1 MADRG
6 AAGAARRP
14 GGRAAR
20 CGRALAAAGALLL
33 AAACGTAG
41 GPAAASE
48 TDACPAPPEPGAP
61 PRRVVTM
68 DGGSAAILHALGEGD
83 RIVGTAAPDFFA
95 AFDGPERAEL
105 DRIPVIDEGQGNR
118 EAVVAA
124 EPDLVMG
131 VHMFQF
137 GTFDGTPT
145 VHELSGAG
153 IDVLVSCSPPGPVS
167 GLGETEEFIRNA
179 AGVLGVPERG
189 AELVERIERD
199 AGRVPEGRPVR
210 VLALSAPPG
219 PGRPIGTMGGTS
231 LVNGIIARAGGVNI
245 AEGEGADLA
254 QLSAEQVAAADPEAL
269 VVLTGFSPMPEE
281 KLIAA
286 VRASPLL
293 SRSTAVRDGRIAV
306 LPQSVALSPSV
317 LNGRAVAG
325 LAEVLHAPER

>member
-6 AAGAARRP
+6 APGAGRRP
-14 GGRAAR
+14 GGRSAR
-20 CGRALAAAGALLL
+20 SVRALAAAGALLL

-41 GPAAASE
+41 GPTAASE
-48 TDACPAPPEPGAP
+48 TEACPEPPEPAAP

-68 DGGSAAILHALGEGD
+68 DGGSAAILHALGVGD
-83 RIVGTAAPDFFA
+83 RVVGTAAPDFFD
-95 AFDGPERAEL
+95 AFDGRERAEL
-105 DRIPVIDEGQGNR
+105 DRIPVIDEGRGNR

-137 GTFDGTPT
+137 GAFDGTPT

-153 IDVLVSCSPPGPVS
+153 IGVLVSCSPPGPVS
-167 GLGETEEFIRNA
+167 DLREAEAFIEDA
-179 AGVLGVPERG
+179 AEVFGVPERG

-199 AGRVPEGRPVR
+199 AGRVPGGRPVR

-219 PGRPIGTMGGTS
+219 PGQPIGTMGGTS
-231 LVNGIIARAGGVNI
+231 LANGIIARAGGENI
-245 AEGEGADLA
+245 AGGAGGDLA
-254 QLSAEQVAAADPEAL
+254 RISAEQVAAADPEAL

-281 KLIAA
+281 ELVAA

-293 SRSTAVRDGRIAV
+293 SRGTAVRDGRIAV

-317 LNGRAVAG
+317 LNGRAVAD
-325 LAEVLHAPER
+325 LADVLHAPAR